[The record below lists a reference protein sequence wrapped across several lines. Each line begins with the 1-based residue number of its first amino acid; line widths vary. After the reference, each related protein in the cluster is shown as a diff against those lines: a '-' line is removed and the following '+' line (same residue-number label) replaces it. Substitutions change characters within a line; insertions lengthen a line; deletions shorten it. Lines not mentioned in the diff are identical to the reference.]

1 MGIRARV
8 FLIVFFSLAVSI
20 RIAYVIAERD
30 ITSTFEEQTIYQLE
44 KQAQLLLVNIDDV
57 SKYSDIKA
65 ADSLADKLGNASDSR
80 VTLILN
86 NGVVVGDSDVE
97 LQSIVN
103 LDNHANRDEIKE
115 ALAYGKG
122 WSSRYSDTIGRQL
135 LYFAITDNNE
145 IEPNIIRISV
155 PYTYLDQ
162 VFASLNL
169 SIFLIGIV
177 AFVVCFIASTLIF
190 NYTYKNLSELENAV
204 SSLAKGP
211 IKNKD
216 KEILPLEGL
225 DEFSSVARSITQVS
239 EALKNQVRLI
249 AKQRNQF
256 GSVLDDLGEGV
267 IVFNDL
273 AEITYHND
281 QALRILNLK
290 TDINNKTLEELNIKA
305 IGNLYDIASKKKKSN
320 KEFEIDLGNGSTRWV
335 LASMNQSNTA
345 KQYILVVHDIT
356 QLRKLDSMRRD
367 FISNVSHELRTP
379 VSVIMANSETLLSGA
394 LDNKADAENF
404 SKAILHNAE
413 RLSEMV
419 SDLIDLSRI
428 EYGELKLEFEKVNIN
443 QSILR
448 ALDAIKG
455 LAAKKEISLNFD
467 EYEDEFIRVDINA
480 IDRILINLLD
490 NAIKYSPNKSSVR
503 ITIEDKNSHIEV
515 NVIDSGKGI
524 DDSDKVRIFGRF
536 YRTAQARASDKTG
549 SGLGLA
555 IVKNLVHS
563 LDGDVGVRNSNSGGC
578 NFWFTVPKAQAR

>member
-97 LQSIVN
+97 LQSIFN

-578 NFWFTVPKAQAR
+578 NFWFTVPKA

>member
-57 SKYSDIKA
+57 SKYSDIKV

-103 LDNHANRDEIKE
+103 LDNHGNRDEIKE
-115 ALAYGKG
+115 ALAFGKG

-211 IKNKD
+211 IKKKD

-290 TDINNKTLEELNIKA
+290 TDINNKILEELNIKA

-578 NFWFTVPKAQAR
+578 NFWFTVPKA

>member
-44 KQAQLLLVNIDDV
+44 KQAQLLLVNIDNV

-563 LDGDVGVRNSNSGGC
+563 LDGDVGVRNSSSGGC
-578 NFWFTVPKAQAR
+578 NFWFTVPKA

>member
-44 KQAQLLLVNIDDV
+44 KQAQLLLVNVDDV
-57 SKYSDIKA
+57 SKYGDIKA
-65 ADSLADKLGNASDSR
+65 ADLVADKLGNASNSR

-97 LQSIVN
+97 LESIAN

-115 ALAYGKG
+115 ALVSGKG
-122 WSSRYSDTIGRQL
+122 WSSRYSDTIGKQL
-135 LYFAITDNNE
+135 LYFAISDNNK

-204 SSLAKGP
+204 SSLSQGP
-211 IKNKD
+211 FKKKD
-216 KEILPLEGL
+216 KEILPLDGL
-225 DEFSSVARSITQVS
+225 DEFSSVARSISQVS

-267 IVFNDL
+267 IVFNDY

-290 TDINNKTLEELNIKA
+290 TDINNKTLKELNIKA

-394 LDNKADAENF
+394 LDNKSDAENF

-443 QSILR
+443 QSILK

-467 EYEDEFIRVDINA
+467 EYDDEFIRVDINA

-490 NAIKYSPNKSSVR
+490 NAIKYSPNKSSVS
-503 ITIEDKNSHIEV
+503 ITIEDKNSHIEI
-515 NVIDSGKGI
+515 NVTDSGKGI

-563 LDGDVGVRNSNSGGC
+563 LDGDVGVRNSNSGGS
-578 NFWFTVPKAQAR
+578 NFWFTVPKA

>member
-103 LDNHANRDEIKE
+103 LDNHGNRHEIKQ
-115 ALAYGKG
+115 ALAFGKG

-578 NFWFTVPKAQAR
+578 NFWFTVPKA

>member
-103 LDNHANRDEIKE
+103 LDNHGNRDEIKQ
-115 ALAYGKG
+115 ALAFGKG

-367 FISNVSHELRTP
+367 FVSNVSHELRTP

-578 NFWFTVPKAQAR
+578 NFWFTVPKA

>member
-44 KQAQLLLVNIDDV
+44 KQARLLLVNIDDV
-57 SKYSDIKA
+57 SKYGDIKA

-145 IEPNIIRISV
+145 IKPNIIRISV

-177 AFVVCFIASTLIF
+177 AFVVCLIASTLIF

-290 TDINNKTLEELNIKA
+290 TDINNKILEELNIKA

-320 KEFEIDLGNGSTRWV
+320 KEFEIDLGNSSTRWV

-394 LDNKADAENF
+394 LDNKTDAENF

-467 EYEDEFIRVDINA
+467 EYENEFIRVDINA

-578 NFWFTVPKAQAR
+578 NFWFTVPKA

>member
-44 KQAQLLLVNIDDV
+44 KQAQLLLVNVDDV
-57 SKYSDIKA
+57 SKYGDIKA
-65 ADSLADKLGNASDSR
+65 ADLVADKLGNASNSR

-97 LQSIVN
+97 LESIAN

-115 ALAYGKG
+115 ALVSGKG
-122 WSSRYSDTIGRQL
+122 WSSRYSDTIGKQL

-290 TDINNKTLEELNIKA
+290 TDINNKILEELNIKA

-443 QSILR
+443 QSILK

-503 ITIEDKNSHIEV
+503 ITIEDKNSHIEI

-578 NFWFTVPKAQAR
+578 NFWFTVPKA

>member
-97 LQSIVN
+97 LQSIFN

-115 ALAYGKG
+115 ALAFGKG

-177 AFVVCFIASTLIF
+177 AFVVCFSASTLIF

-443 QSILR
+443 QSILK

-578 NFWFTVPKAQAR
+578 NFWFTVPKT

>member
-115 ALAYGKG
+115 ALAFGKG
-122 WSSRYSDTIGRQL
+122 WSSRYSETIGRQL

-145 IEPNIIRISV
+145 IEPNIIRIAV

-211 IKNKD
+211 IKKKD
-216 KEILPLEGL
+216 KEILPLDGL

-443 QSILR
+443 QSILK

-578 NFWFTVPKAQAR
+578 NFWFTVPKA

>member
-103 LDNHANRDEIKE
+103 LDNHGNRDEIKQ
-115 ALAYGKG
+115 ALAFGKG

-190 NYTYKNLSELENAV
+190 NFTYKNLSELENAV

-578 NFWFTVPKAQAR
+578 NFWFTVPKA

>member
-1 MGIRARV
+1 M
-8 FLIVFFSLAVSI
+8 
-20 RIAYVIAERD
+20 
-30 ITSTFEEQTIYQLE
+30 TI
-44 KQAQLLLVNIDDV
+44 
-57 SKYSDIKA
+57 
-65 ADSLADKLGNASDSR
+65 DKN
-80 VTLILN
+80 
-86 NGVVVGDSDVE
+86 
-97 LQSIVN
+97 
-103 LDNHANRDEIKE
+103 
-115 ALAYGKG
+115 
-122 WSSRYSDTIGRQL
+122 
-135 LYFAITDNNE
+135 
-145 IEPNIIRISV
+145 
-155 PYTYLDQ
+155 
-162 VFASLNL
+162 
-169 SIFLIGIV
+169 
-177 AFVVCFIASTLIF
+177 TLIF
-190 NYTYKNLSELENAV
+190 GSFSSNPGNNGCIFFNSLFDENNINAIYKSFYSEDIEKSYNSAKNLGFGGFAV
-204 SSLAKGP
+204 SMPFKF
-211 IKNKD
+211 
-216 KEILPLEGL
+216 EIVKIVDEL
-225 DEFSSVARSITQVS
+225 DSS
-239 EALKNQVRLI
+239 
-249 AKQRNQF
+249 
-256 GSVLDDLGEGV
+256 
-267 IVFNDL
+267 
-273 AEITYHND
+273 AEIIGAANTVVFKDNKSIAYN
-281 QALRILNLK
+281 
-290 TDINNKTLEELNIKA
+290 TDWIAVKRYLEELNIKA

-320 KEFEIDLGNGSTRWV
+320 QEFEIDLGNGSTRWV

-443 QSILR
+443 QSILK

-467 EYEDEFIRVDINA
+467 EYDDEFIRVDINA

-490 NAIKYSPNKSSVR
+490 NAIKYSPNKSSVS

-515 NVIDSGKGI
+515 NVTDSGKGI
-524 DDSDKVRIFGRF
+524 DDSDKSRIFGRF

-563 LDGDVGVRNSNSGGC
+563 LDGDVGVRNSNSGGS
-578 NFWFTVPKAQAR
+578 NFWFTVPKA

>member
-44 KQAQLLLVNIDDV
+44 KQAQLLLVNVDDV
-57 SKYSDIKA
+57 SKYGDIKA
-65 ADSLADKLGNASDSR
+65 ADLVADKLGNASNSR

-97 LQSIVN
+97 LESIAN

-115 ALAYGKG
+115 ALVSGKG
-122 WSSRYSDTIGRQL
+122 WSSRYSDTIGKQL
-135 LYFAITDNNE
+135 LYFAISDNNK

-204 SSLAKGP
+204 SSLAQGP
-211 IKNKD
+211 FKKKD
-216 KEILPLEGL
+216 KEILPLDGL
-225 DEFSSVARSITQVS
+225 DEFSSVARSISQVS

-267 IVFNDL
+267 IVFNDY

-290 TDINNKTLEELNIKA
+290 TDINNKTLKELNIKA

-443 QSILR
+443 QSILK

-467 EYEDEFIRVDINA
+467 EYDNEFIRVDINA

-490 NAIKYSPNKSSVR
+490 NAIKYSPNKSSVS
-503 ITIEDKNSHIEV
+503 ITIEDKNSHIEI
-515 NVIDSGKGI
+515 NVTDSGKGI

-563 LDGDVGVRNSNSGGC
+563 LDGDVGVRNSNSGGS
-578 NFWFTVPKAQAR
+578 NFWFTVPKA

>member
-115 ALAYGKG
+115 ALAFGKG

-578 NFWFTVPKAQAR
+578 NFWFTVPKA

>member
-578 NFWFTVPKAQAR
+578 NFWFTVPKA

>member
-86 NGVVVGDSDVE
+86 NGIVVGDSDVE

-115 ALAYGKG
+115 ALAFGKG

-190 NYTYKNLSELENAV
+190 NFTYKNLSELENAV

-443 QSILR
+443 QSILK

-490 NAIKYSPNKSSVR
+490 NAIKYSPNQSSVR

-578 NFWFTVPKAQAR
+578 NFWFTVPKA

>member
-44 KQAQLLLVNIDDV
+44 KQAQLLLVNIDNV

-320 KEFEIDLGNGSTRWV
+320 KEFEIDLGNSSTRWV

-578 NFWFTVPKAQAR
+578 NFWFTVPKA

>member
-443 QSILR
+443 QSILK

-578 NFWFTVPKAQAR
+578 NFWFTVPKA

>member
-57 SKYSDIKA
+57 SKYGDIKA

-115 ALAYGKG
+115 ALAFGKG

-211 IKNKD
+211 IKKKD

-578 NFWFTVPKAQAR
+578 NFWFTVPKA

>member
-8 FLIVFFSLAVSI
+8 FLIVFFSLALSI

-57 SKYSDIKA
+57 SKYSDFKA
-65 ADSLADKLGNASDSR
+65 ADLVADKLGNASDSR

-97 LQSIVN
+97 LESIVN
-103 LDNHANRDEIKE
+103 LDNHANRDEVKE
-115 ALAYGKG
+115 ALAFGKG
-122 WSSRYSDTIGRQL
+122 RSSRYSDTIGKQL
-135 LYFAITDNNE
+135 LYFAISDNNK

-162 VFASLNL
+162 VFASLSL

-204 SSLAKGP
+204 SSLVEGP
-211 IKNKD
+211 FKKKD
-216 KEILPLEGL
+216 KEILPLDSL
-225 DEFSSVARSITQVS
+225 DEFGSVARSISQVS

-267 IVFNDL
+267 IVFNDY

-281 QALRILNLK
+281 QAVRILNLK

-320 KEFEIDLGNGSTRWV
+320 QEFEIDLGNGSTRWV

-443 QSILR
+443 QSILK

-467 EYEDEFIRVDINA
+467 EYDDEFIRVDINA

-490 NAIKYSPNKSSVR
+490 NAIKYSPNKSSVS

-515 NVIDSGKGI
+515 NVTDSGKGI
-524 DDSDKVRIFGRF
+524 DDSDKSRIFGRF

-563 LDGDVGVRNSNSGGC
+563 LDGDVGVRNSNSGGS
-578 NFWFTVPKAQAR
+578 NFWFTVPKA

>member
-44 KQAQLLLVNIDDV
+44 KQAQLLLVNVDDV
-57 SKYSDIKA
+57 SKYGDIKA
-65 ADSLADKLGNASDSR
+65 ADLVADKLGNASNSR

-86 NGVVVGDSDVE
+86 NGVVVGDSGVE
-97 LQSIVN
+97 LESIAN

-115 ALAYGKG
+115 ALVSGKG
-122 WSSRYSDTIGRQL
+122 WSSRYSDTIGKQL
-135 LYFAITDNNE
+135 LYFAISDNNK

-204 SSLAKGP
+204 SSLAQGP
-211 IKNKD
+211 FKKKD
-216 KEILPLEGL
+216 KEILPLDGL
-225 DEFSSVARSITQVS
+225 DEFSSVARSISQVS

-267 IVFNDL
+267 IVFNDY

-290 TDINNKTLEELNIKA
+290 TDINNKTLKELNIKA

-443 QSILR
+443 QSILK

-467 EYEDEFIRVDINA
+467 EYDDEFIRVDINA

-490 NAIKYSPNKSSVR
+490 NAIKYSPNKSSVS
-503 ITIEDKNSHIEV
+503 ITIEDKNSHIEI
-515 NVIDSGKGI
+515 NVTDSGKGI

-563 LDGDVGVRNSNSGGC
+563 LDGDVGVRNSNSGGS
-578 NFWFTVPKAQAR
+578 NFWFTVPKA